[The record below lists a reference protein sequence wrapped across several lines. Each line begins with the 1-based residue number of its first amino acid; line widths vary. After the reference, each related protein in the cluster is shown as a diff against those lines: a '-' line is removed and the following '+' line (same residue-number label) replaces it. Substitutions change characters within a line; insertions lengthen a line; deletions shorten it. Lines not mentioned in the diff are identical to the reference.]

1 MVSDSKAL
9 LQQLLLA
16 EASSERL
23 CKMNQLHNLKTAYF
37 VLLVLFR
44 CFVLP
49 KTVVATNVWLRV
61 SSLI

>member
-1 MVSDSKAL
+1 MVSDSKAF

-16 EASSERL
+16 EASLERL
-23 CKMNQLHNLKTAYF
+23 CKMNQLHNLKTAYLI
-37 VLLVLFR
+37 LLVSR